1 MTLQVELSR
10 FLAYNTV
17 DVIYS
22 GAVAERLRRGLQNLL
37 RQFDSG
43 RRLHIDLM
51 HLMYGQIHISAGD
64 GIGRHATL
72 KMSCPQGVRVRFPPR
87 APQEIFPF

>member
-1 MTLQVELSR
+1 MELSR

-22 GAVAERLRRGLQNLL
+22 GAVAEWLRRGLQNLL

-43 RRLHIDLM
+43 RRLHIA
-51 HLMYGQIHISAGD
+51 YGQIHISAG
-64 GIGRHATL
+64 GGTR
-72 KMSCPQGVRVRFPPR
+72 
-87 APQEIFPF
+87 